1 EPPAPAQATP
11 EPERVTWFAG
21 PADEPRAPVK
31 ENEAPRD
38 EPAPGTTE
46 PPPVPVPEGGDRG
59 DGHAPR
65 IVRFPPRVRHAS
77 PTPTPSELGV
87 RWEEDAAANGAAR
100 APQPRQVPSRRS
112 RRAELGLA
120 LAVGALVL
128 GLGGAWV
135 ARGRSAP
142 QPQDLYRSALVAA
155 RRDRQAGHLGAAID
169 GYRRALGAVETS
181 AAQAELGLALRDAG
195 QLDAAVEAL
204 RRALALDAGNGSAYI
219 ALGEICLRDHRLED
233 ARSAYQHYLALEP
246 EGEHAAEARAALAGM
261 R

>member
-1 EPPAPAQATP
+1 
-11 EPERVTWFAG
+11 
-21 PADEPRAPVK
+21 
-31 ENEAPRD
+31 
-38 EPAPGTTE
+38 
-46 PPPVPVPEGGDRG
+46 
-59 DGHAPR
+59 
-65 IVRFPPRVRHAS
+65 
-77 PTPTPSELGV
+77 
-87 RWEEDAAANGAAR
+87 
-100 APQPRQVPSRRS
+100 
-112 RRAELGLA
+112 
-120 LAVGALVL
+120 VGALAL

-142 QPQDLYRSALVAA
+142 HPEELYRSALVEA
-155 RRDRQAGHLGAAID
+155 RRDHRAGHLDAAID
-169 GYRRALGAVETS
+169 GYRRALRAVETS

-246 EGEHAAEARAALAGM
+246 EGEHAAKARAALAGM